1 MNAIRLSISWLPYLH
16 LAVTFE
22 YISSQY
28 KWDHSNEAHMC
39 AIYQGSQVIVVV

>member
-16 LAVTFE
+16 VAVIYFVS
-22 YISSQY
+22 IHY